1 MSYIEELFSVK
12 GKIALFTGGA
22 GVLAGATARG
32 LGRAGARIV
41 LTDIAPTDERVKQFR
56 VDGIDVYGYYMNV
69 MDRESIEETAAIIK
83 SEIGVVDILVNTAGG
98 NKPGATTSPERS
110 FFDLPA
116 DALMDVFALNIMG
129 GAILPS
135 QVFAKEMVAN
145 ENGGVIINFSSLN
158 TYRPLT
164 RIPGYS
170 SAKAAVSNFTQ
181 WLAVHIAQ
189 EYSPKVRVNAVAPGF
204 FLTNQNRFLLTT
216 EDGGLTARGNSVITH
231 TPMARFGNPDDLV
244 GAILWLASPASGF
257 VTGTVVAVDGG
268 FNAFAGV

>member
-22 GVLAGATARG
+22 GILAGATAKG
-32 LGRAGARIV
+32 LGKAGARIV
-41 LTDIAPTDERVKQFR
+41 LTDIAPIDERVKEFR
-56 VDGIDVYGYYMNV
+56 AEGIDAYGYHMNV
-69 MDRESIEETAAIIK
+69 MDKASIEEAAAVIK
-83 SEIGVVDILVNTAGG
+83 EEVGVVDILVNTAGG
-98 NKPGATTSPERS
+98 NKPAATTSPERS
-110 FFDLPA
+110 FFDLPV

-135 QVFAKEMVAN
+135 QVFAKDMVAN
-145 ENGGVIINFSSLN
+145 ENGGVIINFSSMN
-158 TYRPLT
+158 AFRPLT

-170 SAKAAVSNFTQ
+170 SAKAAVSNFTE

-216 EDGGLTARGNSVITH
+216 EEGGLTARGNSVITH
-231 TPMARFGNPDDLV
+231 TPMARFGDPDDLI

-257 VTGTVVAVDGG
+257 VTGTVVAIDGG

>member
-22 GVLAGATARG
+22 GILAGATARG
-32 LGRAGARIV
+32 LGKAGARIV
-41 LTDIAPTDERVKQFR
+41 LTDIAPTDERVKEFR
-56 VDGIDVYGYYMNV
+56 AEGIDAYGYHMNV
-69 MDRESIEETAAIIK
+69 IDKASIEEAAAVIK
-83 SEIGVVDILVNTAGG
+83 KEVGVVDILVNTAGG
-98 NKPGATTSPERS
+98 NKPAATTSPERS

-135 QVFAKEMVAN
+135 QVFAKDMVAN

-216 EDGGLTARGNSVITH
+216 EEGGLTARGNSVITH
-231 TPMARFGNPDDLV
+231 TPMARFGDPDDLI
-244 GAILWLASPASGF
+244 GAILWLASPASAF